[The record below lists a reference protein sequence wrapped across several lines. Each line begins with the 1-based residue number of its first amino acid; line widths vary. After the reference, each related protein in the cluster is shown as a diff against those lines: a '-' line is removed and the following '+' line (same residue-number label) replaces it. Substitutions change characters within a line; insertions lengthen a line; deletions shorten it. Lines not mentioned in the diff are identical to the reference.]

1 MNIKCLIF
9 DDQASAISEIS
20 FLVGKYAPN
29 WKILGIA
36 STIDDC
42 RILLQEQQTANVIF
56 SDIHFGNQIIFDVLP
71 ELRQFKG
78 DIIFISGDN
87 SYAAQAFQL
96 SAVNYM
102 LKPINESFFYN
113 VISNYQGVIKERIN
127 NAAQEVLFHNL
138 NTNDEKKKIAFN
150 TSNGYII
157 KQLEDIIYAKANSN
171 YTEFFFTGNEKIITT
186 KTMLEY
192 EKMLTGFG
200 FIRIH
205 QSYLVN
211 FNYVLKFE
219 SEHLLLHI
227 KNLLCSML

>member
-138 NTNDEKKKIAFN
+138 NTK
-150 TSNGYII
+150 
-157 KQLEDIIYAKANSN
+157 
-171 YTEFFFTGNEKIITT
+171 
-186 KTMLEY
+186 
-192 EKMLTGFG
+192 
-200 FIRIH
+200 
-205 QSYLVN
+205 
-211 FNYVLKFE
+211 
-219 SEHLLLHI
+219 
-227 KNLLCSML
+227 

>member
-1 MNIKCLIF
+1 MNILKKLMNVWSKMNIKCLIF

-87 SYAAQAFQL
+87 SYAAQAFQ
-96 SAVNYM
+96 
-102 LKPINESFFYN
+102 
-113 VISNYQGVIKERIN
+113 
-127 NAAQEVLFHNL
+127 
-138 NTNDEKKKIAFN
+138 
-150 TSNGYII
+150 
-157 KQLEDIIYAKANSN
+157 
-171 YTEFFFTGNEKIITT
+171 
-186 KTMLEY
+186 
-192 EKMLTGFG
+192 
-200 FIRIH
+200 
-205 QSYLVN
+205 
-211 FNYVLKFE
+211 
-219 SEHLLLHI
+219 
-227 KNLLCSML
+227 